1 MPPMP
6 EDPATPHRAVW
17 RQRRWWLVATLLLA
31 LVAAAAM
38 HWRPLEV
45 DALRR
50 ATLVSAGLLA
60 TLPFARSVLAQAA
73 AASSQPPGLPVAAVR
88 NVRETFFG
96 TPVDDPY
103 RYFEEPMAPE
113 VAAWTSAPP

>member
-1 MPPMP
+1 MTHP
-6 EDPATPHRAVW
+6 
-17 RQRRWWLVATLLLA
+17 
-31 LVAAAAM
+31 
-38 HWRPLEV
+38 

-113 VAAWTSAPP
+113 VAAWMKAHSEHAHACLLYTSRPDRTGSARCAAAHRRCAG